1 VLYWVSEDD
10 CHSGAMEASLP
21 FSQYIGTL
29 TIGWEPM
36 LQELSLF
43 YKSPVRDRRNF
54 IVRFKIIYMRKTQP
68 LIAIA
73 LPVAALLVLVAG
85 FCFIPAG
92 GKTPFKSYARGFA
105 VVELFTS
112 EGCSSCPPADDEV
125 AKIANEK
132 KDDIYVLCFHVDYWD
147 QLGWKDAFS
156 NAEYTQRQKQ
166 YAQTL
171 ALSSIYTPQAILN
184 GKESMVAS
192 DDAKLRDGIKDQ
204 LEYTSNAYDNKLTL
218 DAVSKD
224 SKTITVS
231 CQVKNA
237 TEDQLCFALV
247 QLRADSK
254 VLKGENQGRH
264 LRHVDIVRD
273 FKSVAPGAS
282 KAGSVELTIPDGLTT
297 KDCKVIAFL
306 QSQLNMQISA
316 AGETVIK

>member
-1 VLYWVSEDD
+1 
-10 CHSGAMEASLP
+10 
-21 FSQYIGTL
+21 
-29 TIGWEPM
+29 
-36 LQELSLF
+36 
-43 YKSPVRDRRNF
+43 
-54 IVRFKIIYMRKTQP
+54 MRKLQP
-68 LIAIA
+68 LIAII
-73 LPVAALLVLVAG
+73 LPVAALLIVG
-85 FCFIPAG
+85 FCSSPSSG
-92 GKTPFKSYARGFA
+92 GTPISSNARGFA

-132 KDDIYVLCFHVDYWD
+132 KEDIYVLCFHVDYWD

-156 NAEYTQRQKQ
+156 NAEYTKRQKQ
-166 YAQTL
+166 YVQTL
-171 ALSSIYTPQAILN
+171 ALSSAYTPQAILN
-184 GKESMVAS
+184 GKEEFVGS
-192 DDAKLRDGIKDQ
+192 DDAKMRDGIKDQ

-237 TEDQLCFALV
+237 TEDQICFALV

-273 FKSVAPGAS
+273 FKSVVPGAS
-282 KAGSVELTIPDGLTT
+282 KAGSVELTVPDGLIA

-316 AGETVIK
+316 AGETVVK